1 MKDLCLLK
9 EANVMFMK
17 FIKYLNIVLIAI
29 VLILFIFLV
38 IPKLNAEEL
47 SDYPTPH
54 PVSQLNGNEIA
65 ENQQTVENPNLGDE
79 YKKKIWSKLDQ
90 EEMDYEDV
98 PTENLES
105 DDSYSDYLID
115 LGDIKNYN
123 KNSFAYGLKIVVGEW
138 ITEDM
143 TKQLMNLNYDYGT
156 PINFNFS
163 YKVRSDKEL
172 PILVYLVSE
181 DGSDNAIFY
190 PSPAGSVCSEATV
203 AAIEGTEIDPADLVE
218 CRFDYNLSFYKGV
231 KPNTKY
237 TMLFYVFPGS
247 SKKIELLFTSSPV
260 KAFPAN
266 TENLLEKIMSINKDL
281 EIADS
286 MTVDNIAQITDIPS
300 SNLQTVKEALDNA
313 DIDAED
319 IVGSISLTT
328 DENGNP
334 YYVVTKMQEKKFLGI
349 IPIGNE
355 QVVEK
360 INAIKSEEQ

>member
-47 SDYPTPH
+47 PDYPTPQLDTLN
-54 PVSQLNGNEIA
+54 PVSQLNGNEIS
-65 ENQQTVENPNLGDE
+65 EDQQTAENPNLEDE
-79 YKKKIWSKLDQ
+79 SKKNIWDDLDK
-90 EEMDYEDV
+90 EEMGYEDM
-98 PTENLES
+98 PS
-105 DDSYSDYLID
+105 DSADWSQSEDYLID
-115 LGDIKNYN
+115 LGNLGNSYADELTIFLDGKDITND
-123 KNSFAYGLKIVVGEW
+123 VVKD
-138 ITEDM
+138 IDY
-143 TKQLMNLNYDYGT
+143 TKPLL
-156 PINFNFS
+156 FKLS
-163 YKVRSDKEL
+163 YVSKSEL
-172 PILVYLVSE
+172 PTVVYFTSI
-181 DGSDNAIFY
+181 DKKDRAIFY
-190 PSPAGSVCSEATV
+190 PTL
-203 AAIEGTEIDPADLVE
+203 IGTSKSGNKTEY
-218 CRFDYNLSFYKGV
+218 DYELSFYKGV
-231 KPNTKY
+231 KTNYRYK
-237 TMLFYVFPGS
+237 LVFYVFPGNS
-247 SKKIELLFTSSPV
+247 AETQMSFSNSPV

-286 MTVDNIAQITDIPS
+286 MTVDNIAQIADIPS

-319 IVGSISLTT
+319 IVGSISLIT

-360 INAIKSEEQ
+360 INAIRSEEQ